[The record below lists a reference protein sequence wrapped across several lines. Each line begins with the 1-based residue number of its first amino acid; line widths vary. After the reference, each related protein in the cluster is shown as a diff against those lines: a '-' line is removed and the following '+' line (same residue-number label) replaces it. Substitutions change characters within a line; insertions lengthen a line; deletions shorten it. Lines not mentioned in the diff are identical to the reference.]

1 MPARVVALAE
11 DVQAI
16 TSAKLA
22 EIDKVAASTTMLAL
36 NARIEAA
43 RAGDSGRGFGVVA
56 QEVGAVATRAKTLSE
71 QLTGEL
77 APKLDELRLL
87 GLELVARVQGQR
99 LADLALGLIDVA
111 DRNLYERTCDVR
123 WWATDSA
130 VVEAVEG
137 AGAGGPAG
145 VDGPGDPAAHAHAS
159 ARLAVILRAYTVYK
173 DLWLADARGRV
184 VATAGG
190 RGRAAVGADV
200 SGEPWFQAAMRTRD
214 GDDYAALD
222 VAHHRGLDASVAT
235 YATAVRAGGAE
246 RGAPVGALGV
256 FFDWQT
262 QSRGMVDGVRLS
274 AQERER
280 TRVLIVDAH
289 GLVLAASD
297 GRGVLS
303 EVVPLRT
310 DGQEAGY
317 YTDGPMTVGFARTP
331 GYETYRGLGW
341 SGVLLQRTA

>member
-43 RAGDSGRGFGVVA
+43 RAGDAGRGFGVVA
-56 QEVGAVATRAKTLSE
+56 QEVGAVATRAKSLSDE
-71 QLTGEL
+71 LTGEL
-77 APKLDELRLL
+77 APKLAELRTL

-130 VVEAVEG
+130 VVEAVQG
-137 AGAGGPAG
+137 T
-145 VDGPGDPAAHAHAS
+145 DPAARSHAG
-159 ARLAVILRAYTVYK
+159 ARLAVILRAYTVYR
-173 DLWLADARGRV
+173 DLWLADAHGRV

-190 RGRAAVGADV
+190 SRGRAAVGTDV
-200 SGEPWFQAAMRTRD
+200 SGEAWFQAAMRTRD

-222 VAHHRGLDASVAT
+222 VAHHPTLDSSVAT

-246 RGAPVGALGV
+246 RGASVGALGV
-256 FFDWQT
+256 FFDWQA
-262 QSRGMVDGVRLS
+262 QSQAMVDGVRLS
-274 AQERER
+274 DEERGR
-280 TRVLIVDAH
+280 TRVLIVDAR
-289 GLVLAASD
+289 GRVLAASD
-297 GRGVLS
+297 RRGLLS
-303 EVVPLRT
+303 EVVTLRT
-310 DGQEAGY
+310 DGAAGGY
-317 YTDGPMTVGFARTP
+317 YADGSTTVGFARTP
-331 GYETYRGLGW
+331 GYETYQGLGW
-341 SGVLLQRTA
+341 SGVLVQRAP

>member
-1 MPARVVALAE
+1 VPARVVALAE

-43 RAGDSGRGFGVVA
+43 RAGDAGRGFGVVA
-56 QEVGAVATRAKTLSE
+56 QEVGAVATRAKSLSE

-130 VVEAVEG
+130 VVDAVSG
-137 AGAGGPAG
+137 SDAGS
-145 VDGPGDPAAHAHAS
+145 AAAVHAHAS

-190 RGRAAVGADV
+190 GRGRSAIGTDV

-222 VAHHRGLDASVAT
+222 VAHYRGLDTSVAT

-246 RGAPVGALGV
+246 RGAPIGALGV
-256 FFDWQT
+256 FFDWQA
-262 QSRGMVDGVRLS
+262 QSQGMVDGVRLS
-274 AQERER
+274 PEERER

-289 GLVLAASD
+289 GRVLAASD

-303 EVVPLRT
+303 ETLALRT
-310 DGQEAGY
+310 DGQESGY
-317 YTDGPMTVGFARTP
+317 YADGSVTVGFARTP